1 MGRETGPI
9 NKVARRLSF
18 SILET
23 NKEFSKGKMRRY
35 RPGMHGLK
43 RTRRPSAY
51 GKQLIEKQ
59 KLRHLYQISETQLK
73 NLYTRMDKKTGVT
86 SLQILIALEKR
97 LDNAIFRLGFVTTRR
112 QARQLVNHGHVLV
125 NGKKIDIPSYEI
137 NINDEISLS
146 DKAKKFAFVKEAI
159 ERDFEVVSYV
169 TRDTEKFSGKFIR
182 DPERDELTSEINEAL
197 IVEYYNRLL

>member
-73 NLYTRMDKKTGVT
+73 NLYTRMDKKPGVT

-97 LDNAIFRLGFVTTRR
+97 LDNAIFRLGFATTRR

>member
-1 MGRETGPI
+1 M
-9 NKVARRLSF
+9 S
-18 SILET
+18 
-23 NKEFSKGKMRRY
+23 
-35 RPGMHGLK
+35 
-43 RTRRPSAY
+43 
-51 GKQLIEKQ
+51 
-59 KLRHLYQISETQLK
+59 
-73 NLYTRMDKKTGVT
+73 
-86 SLQILIALEKR
+86 
-97 LDNAIFRLGFVTTRR
+97 TTRR

-159 ERDFEVVSYV
+159 ERDFEVASYV